1 MKGTKN
7 VKQLLFEKLV
17 TRDDVYA
24 VQNSN
29 GSYHTVQSPLTT
41 DIYLSDETTV
51 GTYLLDQN
59 GNVLFI
65 CIDIDV
71 NKDALETAD
80 GDITQFEFILQKQA
94 LQIQDIFSK
103 CDIKPLIENSGRRGY
118 HIWVFFDKPTSARN
132 VRRKL
137 KQLEQEF
144 SLVDDR
150 LHWEIFP
157 KQDSVSPGGYGSLIK
172 MPLQPHK
179 VSGNM
184 SHFVDSKFIEYLP
197 ESIPITASDLFL
209 HGIEN
214 AGEEELTALPEID
227 PSGLFYQPTE
237 KQLIKLLNN
246 CSALSNCPEK
256 QTNSYRVFTGAV
268 FGRIGRPDLA
278 HQYIKEFAPD
288 YEKSKTDYHYT
299 KMVEGMTYHKPI
311 SCKYARDNNLCSGA
325 CKTHLPFDW
334 FDKRQPLSLND
345 LYQAGEK
352 VDFTSHQTLWD
363 ITDVKENLKS
373 KLNQNILGLPLFTD
387 IDKKTESVNE
397 RISEFTD
404 TYAHLFA
411 SSDKTVDRKL
421 WTLPGEMG
429 IGKSV
434 ATRELL
440 IDAIRKYPHFGA
452 VVVLERIQD
461 VKEWTR
467 YINEKCA
474 QAAKKSGMVSLSTPA
489 YAMYGWEPGD
499 CKKGCTEF
507 RIGMCRGKNCGVG
520 IKECRVKRNYYV
532 QYYYPILIMTHRRFQ
547 TAMDVDDMDY
557 LSTFKPST
565 ISEVSYPRTHLIIDE
580 QPNLVRTVRITAE
593 KLDTLVHEVTAMSVQ
608 LYTNTVDRYSRQ
620 FPHPVFEIKKLL
632 ESNSSEWRKII
643 KAKESPD
650 IVIHP
655 LFRADWE
662 EYTAEDPELAEI
674 PDGIKFLHDNGGIYT
689 NKNLMGVPEI
699 TTGTY
704 ANWNWHDFD
713 RIIILDGTANIS
725 PVYKPHEF
733 KLIYSPKLHT
743 YEHLKIHHYQK
754 IHLSRNRYK
763 NDEDL
768 QLDLIQD
775 IKKLSPLYKKLYIVT
790 YKEQLAEYEKEFE
803 NQITNGTIIVRSLG
817 STRGDNSMRKCDAI
831 VFTGLI
837 HKGETHYL
845 ARAKFIYEQDDLDI
859 DVFCDT
865 GRIRRFKD
873 ENSERVKMASM
884 LEDFVQ
890 ETYRTQLRLHNV
902 NQNVHVYL
910 INSDPEFLG
919 LIKEYFMGCKIE
931 NWIPL
936 EVLKN
941 RLKGKALE
949 IVESVVDKL
958 KNGTIAINKSD
969 LGINADTLT
978 STLRRHPEIEKV
990 LKEQGIEITRKTF
1003 KIIS

>member
-1 MKGTKN
+1 MKGYNALK
-7 VKQLLFEKLV
+7 KELFREIILRK
-17 TRDDVYA
+17 DVYA
-24 VQNSN
+24 VQDSD
-29 GSYHTVQSPLTT
+29 GSYHTVQSPLTA
-41 DIYLSDETTV
+41 DIYLSDDTTV
-51 GTYLLDQN
+51 GAYQLDFNNQIKW
-59 GNVLFI
+59 I

-71 NKDALETAD
+71 NKNALESVE
-80 GDITQFEFILQKQA
+80 GDIAQFKPILQKQA
-94 LQIQDIFSK
+94 LQIQNVFGKHDFK
-103 CDIKPLIENSGRRGY
+103 TLIEDSGRRGY
-118 HIWVFFDKPTSARN
+118 HIWVFFDKPTSAKN
-132 VRRKL
+132 VRMKL
-137 KQLEQEF
+137 KHLEQEF
-144 SLVDDR
+144 SLIDDR

-184 SHFVDSKFIEYLP
+184 SCFVDSDFIEYLP
-197 ESIPITASDLFL
+197 DILPITDSDLFL
-209 HGIEN
+209 EGIEPLQ
-214 AGEEELTALPEID
+214 ESTAIPDPD
-227 PSGLFYQPTE
+227 PSELFYQPTE

-246 CSALSNCPEK
+246 CAALSNCPQK
-256 QTNSYRVFTGAV
+256 HTNPYRVFVGAV
-268 FGRIGRPDLA
+268 FGRIGRPDLV

-288 YEKSKTDYHYT
+288 YDQPKTDYHSA
-299 KMVEGMTYHKPI
+299 KMVEGMDHHKPV
-311 SCKYARDNNLCSGA
+311 SCKFAIENGLCNGA

-352 VDFTSHQTLWD
+352 VDFASHQTLWD
-363 ITDVKENLKS
+363 LTEVKEDLKS
-373 KLNQNILGLPLFTD
+373 KLNQNILGLPLFTG
-387 IDKKTESVNE
+387 IDKKTQGVNTN
-397 RISEFTD
+397 INEFIDIYT
-404 TYAHLFA
+404 HLFS
-411 SSDKTVDRKL
+411 SSDKTIDRKL
-421 WTLPGEMG
+421 WALPGENG

-434 ATRELL
+434 ATKELL
-440 IDAIRKYPHFGA
+440 VDAVRKYPHFGA
-452 VVVLERIQD
+452 VVVLERIKD

-467 YINEKCA
+467 YINEKCTA
-474 QAAKKSGMVSLSTPA
+474 AAKKSGKVSLSTPA

-565 ISEVSYPRTHLIIDE
+565 FNEVSYPRTHLIIDE
-580 QPNLVRTVRITAE
+580 QPNLVRTVRITSE
-593 KLDTLVHEVTAMSVQ
+593 KLDMLVHEVTAMSVQ
-608 LYTNTVDRYSRQ
+608 LYKRMVDRYSRQ

-632 ESNSSEWRKII
+632 EKNSSEWRKII
-643 KAKESPD
+643 KAKESPG

-689 NKNLMGVPEI
+689 NKNLMGFPEI

-704 ANWNWHDFD
+704 ANWKWNDFD

-733 KLIYSPKLHT
+733 KLLYSPKLHT
-743 YEHLKIHHYQK
+743 YEHLKIHHYHK

-803 NQITNGTIIVRSLG
+803 RQITNGTIIVRSLG
-817 STRGDNSMRKCDAI
+817 STRGDNSMRTCDAI

-958 KNGTIAINKSD
+958 KNGTTAINKSD
-969 LGINADTLT
+969 LGIKADTLT
-978 STLRRHPEIEKV
+978 RTLKRHPEIEKV
-990 LKEQGIEITRKTF
+990 LSEQGIEITRKTF